1 MVYWFRMQS
10 MVCHPEE
17 CPLVSSPQRVNDA
30 RLAATLITAILVS
43 TSTPATA
50 ADPLTL
56 MLPSTATIKLVN
68 LQTISG
74 IRLVAVGPSAV
85 SYEQGGQRSLSL
97 RKVESISFMGSIK
110 LKAKEGPTVRG
121 EAPKGC
127 RGPRQMLL
135 ASTALVVQPN
145 GVAIA
150 LDPASLDTTLRKD
163 LQQASVLN
171 TLVVDSLRFDP
182 SGKVQLAYKA
192 CSPFR

>member
-1 MVYWFRMQS
+1 MA
-10 MVCHPEE
+10 CHPEE
-17 CPLVSSPQRVNDA
+17 CPLVSSPQRIKT

-43 TSTPATA
+43 TATSATA
-50 ADPLTL
+50 ADALTL

-74 IRLVAVGPSAV
+74 IRLAAMGPSAV
-85 SYEQGGQRSLSL
+85 SYEQGGQRSLPL
-97 RKVESISFMGSIK
+97 RQVESISFTGPIK

-127 RGPRQMLL
+127 RGPRQILL

-145 GVAIA
+145 GVAMA
-150 LDPASLDTTLRKD
+150 LDPATLDTTQRKD
-163 LQQASVLN
+163 LQQTSVFN
-171 TLVVDSLRFDP
+171 TLVVDTLRFDP

-192 CSPFR
+192 CSASR